1 MGPFVNIAADESTNS
16 QAFADLPTPDRASVT
31 LAGAA
36 TVSVLY
42 NATVYKTDCVG
53 SLFNVL
59 NIDGADQPGSFSQV
73 SLTIGTG
80 ATLPTMYTTS
90 LPAGS
95 HTIAVRHRVDNCAGH
110 WLNRS
115 LLVLVQ

>member
-1 MGPFVNIAADESTNS
+1 MNTVADESTNS
-16 QAFADLPTPDRASVT
+16 QTFTDLPTPDRASVT
-31 LAGAA
+31 LAAPA

-42 NATVYKTDCVG
+42 NATVYKNDCVG

-59 NIDGADQPGSFSQV
+59 TIDGTDQAGSSSQV
-73 SLTIGTG
+73 SVMVNTG

-95 HTIAVRHRVDNCAGH
+95 HTISVRHRVDTCAGH

-115 LLVLVQ
+115 LLVLIQ